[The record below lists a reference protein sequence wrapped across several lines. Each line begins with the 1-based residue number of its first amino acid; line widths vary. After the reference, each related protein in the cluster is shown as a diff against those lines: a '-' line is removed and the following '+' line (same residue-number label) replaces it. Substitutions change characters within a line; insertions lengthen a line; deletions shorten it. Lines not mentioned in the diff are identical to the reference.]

1 MKTHSLLTDYL
12 KVYSTS
18 HQQLEK
24 VIQQTTCVMESIG
37 LNLRRDKC
45 SILNIKAGKECR
57 TDSVS
62 LTEEKVIEGLNEG
75 NFFVY
80 LRMLQRSDC
89 EDRVIKDA
97 LEKEFYRRNRI
108 V

>member
-1 MKTHSLLTDYL
+1 
-12 KVYSTS
+12 
-18 HQQLEK
+18 
-24 VIQQTTCVMESIG
+24 MESIG

-45 SILNIKAGKECR
+45 SILNIKVGKECT

-62 LTEEKVIEGLNEG
+62 LTEEKVIEGLSEG

-80 LRMLQRSDC
+80 LGMLQRSDC
-89 EDRVIKDA
+89 EDTAIKDA